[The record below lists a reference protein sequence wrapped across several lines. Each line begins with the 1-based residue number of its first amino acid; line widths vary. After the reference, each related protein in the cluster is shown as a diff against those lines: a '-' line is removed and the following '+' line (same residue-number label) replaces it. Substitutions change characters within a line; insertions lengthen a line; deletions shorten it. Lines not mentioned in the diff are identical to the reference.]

1 MVPHQESWKCL
12 VVINASNQAT
22 SASFSFRLSAFHACP
37 FWLNSEDKQRAV
49 LSLDC
54 CWTYLL
60 NFIFFHL
67 FVHKSFSTAGATHG
81 VSVIQVYGWTQG
93 GDRWFMTWT
102 CLIYCVIFFFFSA
115 GRKSLRPVS
124 VVWRLS
130 ACTVLMVG
138 HLCPNKLIK
147 KYSKCC
153 YIPFIWD
160 KNDRLSAMI

>member
-1 MVPHQESWKCL
+1 MAPHQESWKCL
-12 VVINASNQAT
+12 IVIKASNQET
-22 SASFSFRLSAFHACP
+22 SASFSFRLSTLHACP

-54 CWTYLL
+54 CCMYLL
-60 NFIFFHL
+60 NFIFFPL
-67 FVHKSFSTAGATHG
+67 FVHTSFSTAGATHG

-102 CLIYCVIFFFFSA
+102 SLIYCVIFFFC
-115 GRKSLRPVS
+115 RKEVIEARKCCLTSVS
-124 VVWRLS
+124 MH
-130 ACTVLMVG
+130 TVLMVG

-147 KYSKCC
+147 KYSKRC

-160 KNDRLSAMI
+160 KNDWLSAMT